1 MLKLIHK
8 YLDLYSKLSIYS
20 PISIDTQISIMILT
34 KHLVW
39 FLCLSHSMDML
50 DTSACIQALQFTH
63 HKLST
68 EWIQNIQRI
77 LAVTIDKRQL
87 VPKACMMDVIRQL
100 LIWFKRLCCLW
111 HRLSLIICF
120 LGRCYHLMHKM
131 CSQDSEIG

>member
-1 MLKLIHK
+1 MLKWWWSVLK
-8 YLDLYSKLSIYS
+8 WLIYS
-20 PISIDTQISIMILT
+20 PISIDTKICTIIIT

-100 LIWFKRLCCLW
+100 LICFKRLCGLW
-111 HRLSLIICF
+111 YRLSLMISF
-120 LGRCYHLMHKM
+120 LRRCYHLMLKM
-131 CSQDSEIG
+131 CFQDSQIG

>member
-1 MLKLIHK
+1 MLKWWWSVLK
-8 YLDLYSKLSIYS
+8 WLIYS
-20 PISIDTQISIMILT
+20 PISIDTKICTIIIT

-100 LIWFKRLCCLW
+100 WICFKLLCCLCYC
-111 HRLSLIICF
+111 LALIICF
-120 LGRCYHLMHKM
+120 LRSCYHLMLKM
-131 CSQDSEIG
+131 CFQDSEIG